1 MNGLSTQEVLER
13 RAKGLG
19 NRDPVRTS
27 RSYFQIVRENVFT
40 FVNLVLLGLGTAL
53 VLLGR
58 PSDAIVSVLVILI
71 NVIVSVFQEIRAKRT
86 LDRIALLTRPKA
98 TVLRDGQE
106 LDFRFERALIQGFD
120 FIYSE
125 TKDTFRT
132 YLEKEYPDLKV
143 SIHHLIEDGNLV
155 AVYLTNVGTNP
166 DYNRQ
171 AVWDEF
177 DIYRLVD
184 GKIVEGWGLE
194 DYFSQV
200 KQLGYM
206 IEPPPA

>member
-13 RAKGLG
+13 RARGLG

-27 RSYFQIVRENVFT
+27 RSYFQIICENVFT
-40 FVNLVLLGLGTAL
+40 FVNMVLFGLGTAL

-106 LDFRFERALIQGFD
+106 
-120 FIYSE
+120 
-125 TKDTFRT
+125 
-132 YLEKEYPDLKV
+132 
-143 SIHHLIEDGNLV
+143 
-155 AVYLTNVGTNP
+155 
-166 DYNRQ
+166 Q
-171 AVWDEF
+171 AVDPDEIVLG
-177 DIYRLVD
+177 DILVLRLGDQVVVD
-184 GKIVEGWGLE
+184 GQVVGEAASVSPAVSCTRRRRWG
-194 DYFSQV
+194 STAW
-200 KQLGYM
+200 
-206 IEPPPA
+206 PASSLPAHAPSAAY